1 MVLSTI
7 ISHLPIISSIST
19 HRYHLM
25 AAINITDVTADD
37 LIASWA
43 TGYSRL
49 ETRSC
54 YYVWKDKFG
63 YDLIF
68 SLLVFHITVYQAGL
82 TQEAPRRTSVGLRH
96 KEAPRSVYEYIT
108 TPYLLGDSITSTLL
122 GQSTADVN

>member
-43 TGYSRL
+43 TGYRRL

-54 YYVWKDKFG
+54 YYVWKEKFG

-68 SLLVFHITVYQAGL
+68 SLLVFYITIYLGS
-82 TQEAPRRTSVGLRH
+82 TQEAPRRTSAGLRH

-108 TPYLLGDSITSTLL
+108 TPYLLGDSTTSTLL